1 MMRQGEP
8 KSDSFRMPG
17 PSGGVEHH
25 RALSLHE
32 VGASIAAVAASGAS
46 ATTNLAFRFL
56 VLTAAR
62 PGEVLSAERDD
73 IDLASRVWTVPA
85 RLTKN
90 GRSRRIPLSTGAVTV
105 LEEAFSRNPDS
116 TYVFPSPRT
125 GRPLGGS
132 TLRALCRHLG
142 IHGAVSGFRSAFHE
156 YCVVNAVPQ
165 EHAETI
171 LGHVARG
178 MEFSF
183 NRTGYLE
190 EQRSIMQSWC
200 DFVSVQPEAPEAD
213 SQTDTS

>member
-8 KSDSFRMPG
+8 KSESSRMPG

-32 VGASIAAVAASGAS
+32 VGASISAVTASGAS
-46 ATTNLAFRFL
+46 ATTKLAFRFL

-73 IDLASRVWTVPA
+73 IDLDSRVWTVPA
-85 RLTKN
+85 AHTKN

-183 NRTGYLE
+183 NRMGYLE
-190 EQRSIMQSWC
+190 ERRSIMQSWC
-200 DFVSVQPEAPEAD
+200 DFVSAQPEAPEAD
-213 SQTDTS
+213 SQTDDS